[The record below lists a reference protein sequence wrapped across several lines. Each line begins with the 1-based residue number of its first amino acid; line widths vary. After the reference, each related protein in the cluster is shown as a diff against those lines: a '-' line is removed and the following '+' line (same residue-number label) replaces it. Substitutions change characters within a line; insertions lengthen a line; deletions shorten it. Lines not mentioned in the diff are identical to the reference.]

1 MNAMTDIDRAKDAQI
16 LARIAPGP
24 GATDRFPVSNPATGD
39 QIAEVADMGAEDARQ
54 AIARAAAALPAWAA
68 KTARERAA
76 ILRRWHDLILA
87 NQEALAVLLT
97 REQGKPLIEAMGE
110 VAYGASFVEWFAE
123 EGKRAYG
130 DIIPTNAAGRR
141 LLVLRQPV
149 GVVGAITPWNFPVG
163 MVTRKVAPA
172 LAAGCTIVLKPAEDT
187 PLCALAL
194 AQLARDAGI
203 PDGVLEVVTAVR
215 AEPIARVLTDSPDVR
230 KLSFTGSTR
239 VGKLL
244 MAQCADTVKKL
255 SLELGGNAPFIVF
268 DDADLDAAVT
278 GAIQSKFRNAGQT
291 CVCANRLFV
300 QAGVAEE
307 FAARFAAAVEAL
319 SVGDGM
325 ETGTAIG
332 PLINAAATAK
342 VDGLVRDAVSK
353 GARCTLGGGAHDLG
367 GNFYAPTILTGVD
380 RSMEIADA
388 EIFGP
393 VAPILT
399 FETEDEVI
407 ARANDTPYGLAAYFW
422 TRDLGRAWRVAE
434 QLEYGMIGLNE
445 GFISSE
451 AAPFGGVKESGIG
464 REGSK
469 YGLDEFLEL
478 KYFTM
483 GGLSA

>member
-1 MNAMTDIDRAKDAQI
+1 MSDTSRMDCADL
-16 LARIAPGP
+16 LARIVPADDA
-24 GATDRFPVSNPATGD
+24 GARFPVTNPATGAH
-39 QIAEVADMGAEDARQ
+39 IADVPDMGPTEAQ
-54 AIARAAAALPAWAA
+54 GAIERARAALPEWAA

-76 ILRRWHDLILA
+76 ILRRWHDLILTH
-87 NQEALAVLLT
+87 QDALAALLT
-97 REQGKPLIEAMGE
+97 REQGKPLAEATGE
-110 VAYGASFVEWFAE
+110 IVYGASFVEWFAE

-130 DIIPTNAAGRR
+130 DIIPTNAPGRR
-141 LLVLRQPV
+141 LLVLRQPI

-194 AQLARDAGI
+194 VELARDAGI
-203 PDGVLEVVTAVR
+203 PEGVLEVVTAAR
-215 AEPIARVLTDSPDVR
+215 AEPIARVLTESPVVR

-255 SLELGGNAPFIVF
+255 SLELGGNAPFVVF
-268 DDADLDAAVT
+268 DDADIDAAVT

-300 QAGVAEE
+300 QAGIAEE
-307 FAARFAAAVEAL
+307 FASRFAAAVKSL
-319 SVGDGM
+319 PVGDGM
-325 ETGTAIG
+325 ATGTAIG
-332 PLINAAATAK
+332 PLINAGAAAK
-342 VDGLVRDAVSK
+342 VDGLVRDAVDK
-353 GARCTLGGGAHDLG
+353 GARCVLGGGAHELG
-367 GNFYAPTILTGVD
+367 GNFYAPTILSGIEPG
-380 RSMEIADA
+380 MAIADA

-393 VAPILT
+393 VAPIQT
-399 FETEDEVI
+399 FESEEDAI

-422 TRDLGRAWRVAE
+422 TRDLARAWRVAE
-434 QLEYGMIGLNE
+434 KLEYGMIGLNE